1 MLDLLDLLSKIKNL
15 EKRLSRL
22 ETLESSR
29 VAYLKP
35 TAVRVLDDTT
45 ARAAAYT
52 TLVQVT
58 GVTDVTGAGGTLPA
72 KISGV
77 WIAFSVLPTA
87 VGQFTI
93 TVKNPS
99 DSNNPTRIAGYCGVA
114 GNAFAA
120 LTFVTLDSNG
130 QFRFTLNQG
139 MNRTVWDV
147 VAYVV

>member
-1 MLDLLDLLSKIKNL
+1 MLELIRKIEDLL
-15 EKRLSRL
+15 RRVARL
-22 ETLESSR
+22 ESLDSSKT
-29 VAYLKP
+29 VYLKP
-35 TAVRVLDDTT
+35 TAVRVLDDVT

-58 GVTDVTGAGGTLPA
+58 GVTDVTGFGPTLPA

-77 WIAFSVLPTA
+77 WLAYSVLATA
-87 VGQFTI
+87 VGHFTI

-99 DSNNPTRIAGYCGVA
+99 DSNNPTRIAGYCGTA
-114 GNAFAA
+114 GGATAA